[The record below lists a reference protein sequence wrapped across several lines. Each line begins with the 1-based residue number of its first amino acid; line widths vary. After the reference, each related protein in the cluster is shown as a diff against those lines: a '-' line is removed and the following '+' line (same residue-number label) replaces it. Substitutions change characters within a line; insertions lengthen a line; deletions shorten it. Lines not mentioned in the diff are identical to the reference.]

1 KGDLDLLERFSDR
14 LAIFSPT
21 VEEMYA
27 GNVRAES
34 YDFDGLDQVMEG
46 AFRSGHFDGVGTV
59 VERLLRT
66 VDPHR
71 AYFGEKDF
79 QQLQIIRKMVELKG
93 LPHTIIGCPIAR
105 EANGL
110 AMSSRNERLDPAT
123 KEEAGVIH
131 ASLQLAKAKFGMESV
146 QYIKERVRQAIGEH
160 PGFVLEY
167 FEMADEADLLPLD
180 TIVQ

>member
-1 KGDLDLLERFSDR
+1 
-14 LAIFSPT
+14 
-21 VEEMYA
+21 
-27 GNVRAES
+27 
-34 YDFDGLDQVMEG
+34 
-46 AFRSGHFDGVGTV
+46 
-59 VERLLRT
+59 
-66 VDPHR
+66 
-71 AYFGEKDF
+71 
-79 QQLQIIRKMVELKG
+79 
-93 LPHTIIGCPIAR
+93 R

-180 TIVQ
+180 TIVQGRAYRAFIAVYADGVRLIDNLRLN